1 MKFIKELF
9 RKRKSVKVS
18 ANWNDFVFPAD
29 ILHPKALGVF
39 SSGDISDA
47 WASIYMAKALQVAY
61 PSTQIHIVIHQNVAE
76 FADFLPW
83 TPAVHV
89 YTNSSHSF
97 NPPLPE
103 NILFFSP
110 MPGDELLS
118 FINNYKPSAC
128 VSFEKHAAVNVTV
141 KIANEKT
148 TLPNKISEMIK
159 ILKLETENTWK
170 PAVPNILSEKASSI
184 LSPVS
189 HRTLPYI
196 FATESAALILEK
208 KRAEI
213 PLKIVLVDG
222 KASNI
227 PSEISNGMLAA
238 MVGGASVVATT
249 RLDLWIHAKA
259 QGIPVVGIDR
269 KDQFKGWGG
278 DPAKGDT
285 KFLENWANL
294 IRTGW

>member
-9 RKRKSVKVS
+9 KKRKSVKVS
-18 ANWNDFVFPAD
+18 SNWNDFKFPTD
-29 ILHPKALGVF
+29 ILEPELLGVF
-39 SSGDISDA
+39 SSADISEA

-61 PSTQIHIVIHQNVAE
+61 PNKQIHIVIHQSVAE
-76 FADFLPW
+76 LVDFLPW
-83 TPAVHV
+83 TPLLHV

-103 NILFFSP
+103 SILFFSP
-110 MPGDELLS
+110 APGDELLS

-128 VSFEKHAAVNVTV
+128 VSFQKHPAVNVTI
-141 KIANEKT
+141 KIADESKIYPEKINEMMKV
-148 TLPNKISEMIK
+148 
-159 ILKLETENTWK
+159 LKLEIDNAWK
-170 PAVPNILSEKASSI
+170 PSVPNILSEKAASI

-196 FATESAALILEK
+196 FATEAAAQILEK
-208 KRAEI
+208 KRAEV
-213 PLKIVLVDG
+213 PLKIVIVDG

-227 PSEISNGMLAA
+227 PPETGNGMLAA
-238 MVGGASVVATT
+238 MVGGASAVATT

-259 QGIPVVGIDR
+259 QGIPVIGIDR
-269 KDQFKGWGG
+269 KDQFIGWGG
-278 DPAKGDT
+278 EPAQGDT